1 MAAVTICSD
10 FGAKKNKACHCLHCF
25 PIYLSWSDRTKVIQF
40 YMYLYMCVF
49 QYIHAYTHIYTHIW
63 GFLGVTSGKEPACQ
77 CRRLK
82 RHGFNPWVRKI
93 PWRRAQQPTPIHL
106 PGESH
111 GQRSLVKYS
120 PWCCKGLDTT
130 EWRTLTD
137 WYTDIQYKY
146 AYHTVYIILYKSPNA
161 NYYAK

>member
-93 PWRRAQQPTPIHL
+93 PWRRAQQPTPIHCL
-106 PGESH
+106 ENPMDRGAWWSTAH
-111 GQRSLVKYS
+111 GVA
-120 PWCCKGLDTT
+120 KGWIRLSD
-130 EWRTLTD
+130 EHWLTD
-137 WYTDIQYKY
+137 TQTYNINMHTTQY
-146 AYHTVYIILYKSPNA
+146 I
-161 NYYAK
+161 

>member
-10 FGAKKNKACHCLHCF
+10 FGAKENKACHCFHCF
-25 PIYLSWSDRTKVIQF
+25 PIYLPWRDGTKVIQF

-49 QYIHAYTHIYTHIW
+49 QYKHTYTYIYTHIW
-63 GFLGVTSGKEPACQ
+63 GFPGVTSGKEPACQ

-82 RHGFNPWVRKI
+82 RHGFDPWVRKI
-93 PWRRAQQPTPIHL
+93 PWRRAWQPTPIYL

-111 GQRSLVKYS
+111 GQRSLVRYS
-120 PWCCKGLDTT
+120 PWGCKGLDTT
-130 EWRTLTD
+130 EWWTLTD

-146 AYHTVYIILYKSPNA
+146 VYHIVYIILYRSPNA